1 MIVGRVDE
9 VDGHF
14 VATRFVALA
23 VPTECLYV
31 PNKGGGA
38 RATKSGGSEGVRI
51 QTDWRSVGLA
61 YARVWLPIV
70 AVALP
75 IAEGLFDR
83 VHAPTVLL
91 SLVLIGVSV
100 LAHRS
105 GRLSEKEKA
114 RLRVLGTVTGL
125 RIDPSK
131 LQPNMREVKRAS
143 LGDLMEKGGIPTTPA
158 DILSV
163 LDDIP
168 GPALPLVY
176 GYACYAGDD
185 PEWRDCAAAV
195 YQRYELGEI

>member
-1 MIVGRVDE
+1 MMIGRVDE

-14 VATRFVALA
+14 VATRFVALT

-31 PNKGGGA
+31 TKKNPRSSTPGA
-38 RATKSGGSEGVRI
+38 TSDGVRI
-51 QTDWRSVGLA
+51 QTDWRSVALG
-61 YARVWLPIV
+61 YGRVWLPV
-70 AVALP
+70 LAVALP
-75 IAEGLFDR
+75 LAEGIFDR
-83 VHAPTVLL
+83 VHAATVVL
-91 SLVLIGVSV
+91 SLVLLAVSV

-105 GRLSEKEKA
+105 GQLSEKEKA

-131 LQPNMREVKRAS
+131 LQPSMREVKRAS
-143 LGDLMEKGGIPTTPA
+143 LGDLMEKGGIPLMPQE
-158 DILSV
+158 ILAV

-168 GPALPLVY
+168 IPALPLVY

-185 PEWRDCAAAV
+185 PEWRECAAAV

>member
-1 MIVGRVDE
+1 MMIGRVDE

-23 VPTECLYV
+23 IPTECLYV
-31 PNKGGGA
+31 PNKGPRGSKP
-38 RATKSGGSEGVRI
+38 ATSAGIRI
-51 QTDWRSVGLA
+51 RTDWRSVGLG

-75 IAEGLFDR
+75 IAEGTFDR

-91 SLVLIGVSV
+91 SVMMLAVSV
-100 LAHRS
+100 LAHRT

-114 RLRVLGTVTGL
+114 RLRVLGTVSGL

-143 LGDLMEKGGIPTTPA
+143 LGDLMEKGGIPTTSP
-158 DILSV
+158 DILAV

-168 GPALPLVY
+168 APALPLVY

-185 PEWRDCAAAV
+185 PEWRECAAAV
-195 YQRYELGEI
+195 YHRYELGEI